1 MSPEQTSEPQ
11 SILRVGKEGV
21 YHIWREEVPTSS
33 GIPLRVTRAERL
45 SLSRISD
52 KVLGSVIYLY
62 RSKEEAEE
70 GADPGG
76 TGFLLSVQSEAH
88 PDYMHVYAVTC
99 KHVAQAPGYA
109 SFIRITNATRIDR
122 IKGQLP
128 FMAGNREV
136 VSLGWNQWTPHPTAD
151 VAIVSLGPDNAI
163 MSEIVGPGYGRRF
176 GFTFPSFLLLHHDV
190 IEGFDVGPGD
200 DVYMC
205 GRFES
210 YPGRYFNEP
219 TTRWGIISL
228 MHTMIELEEGEP
240 PEEVFLIE
248 MRSIS
253 GYSGS
258 PVAWRLPIQLDVIQQ
273 MERRMTP
280 ESGQLKIG
288 PWLVG
293 IDAGNFPFYYPVYEV
308 TRERG
313 GKVVRRKDTK
323 NTEKEL
329 QAKSHSGVAYVVP
342 AWKIQELLDREE
354 FVMQRKRDDEA
365 ITEHKDSGKRVDR
378 DVILPDDPL
387 TRKTFLDDVLP
398 RVSQKITDSTSEP
411 ESEKE
416 KQRP

>member
-1 MSPEQTSEPQ
+1 M
-11 SILRVGKEGV
+11 
-21 YHIWREEVPTSS
+21 
-33 GIPLRVTRAERL
+33 
-45 SLSRISD
+45 SRISD
-52 KVLGSVIYLY
+52 RVLWSVIYLY

-99 KHVAQAPGYA
+99 KHVLQAPVYA
-109 SFIRITNATRIDR
+109 SFIRITNAMRIDR
-122 IKGQLP
+122 FKGQLP

-136 VSLGWNQWTPHPTAD
+136 VSFGWNQWTPHDDAD
-151 VAIVSLGPDNAI
+151 VAIVSLGPDNII

-176 GFTFPSFLLLHHDV
+176 GFTIPSFMLLTHATIDA
-190 IEGFDVGPGD
+190 FDIGPGD

-210 YPGRYFNEP
+210 YPGKFFNEP

-228 MHTMIELEEGEP
+228 MNSMIELEEAEA
-240 PEEVFLIE
+240 PEELFLIE

-253 GYSGS
+253 GFSGS
-258 PVAWRLPIQLDVIQQ
+258 PVMWRLPIQLDVINQ
-273 MERRMTP
+273 MERRMTA
-280 ESGQLKIG
+280 ESNNMRIG

-308 TRERG
+308 TRGRG
-313 GKVVRRKDTK
+313 GEVIDRKNTK
-323 NTEKEL
+323 NTPREL

-365 ITEHKDSGKRVDR
+365 ITEHKDSGKRADR

-398 RVSQKITDSTSEP
+398 RVSQKITDSASEP
-411 ESEKE
+411 ELENE
-416 KQRP
+416 TQRKP